1 MESAIAPLAALVQA
15 VRDRLLHTA
24 DTVCLERARL
34 VTEAWRRHDGEA
46 PVLVRAY
53 AFQHLLASMSLD
65 VDSNPVFAGNTAARP
80 RAWMLIPEHGI
91 GYDGQVVLE
100 NPGVVG
106 LLDQAIPAE
115 ITEFWQGRALGGLG
129 DPGHLA
135 VDLDRVVHLGLA
147 HALRQLAALRGQGSA
162 AQCQYREAMAITLQA
177 VIGWARRYAQA
188 AEEAAG
194 REPDPLRRRC
204 HERVAAACRRVPA
217 EPARDLFEGLQ
228 AIVLVHLALALE
240 GHGMSVS
247 IGLPD
252 RVLAPFAAEASAPE
266 AVDLLAA
273 FMLKISANSVFG
285 RASKTQTITVGGA
298 DEQGRDCSNAL
309 TRGFLLAADRVR
321 LGDPPLFLRWHPGLP
336 ADLAHL
342 AARLLAAG
350 LSQPLLVND
359 EVTAKGLEACGLA
372 PEHAWRYCVIGCN
385 ELGVPGWSAES
396 GNARAGSVPYMEV
409 LAGALLS
416 QPGPDPR
423 DGMAGL
429 LGRFEAGLREHLRL
443 SRRHY
448 RAHLQHLAQRAPVPF
463 TSALMQG
470 CIEAGADMLEAM
482 PYRVPGLYERGLTN
496 AANALAAIDTCVF
509 RERTLTLAA
518 IAAALLTDFAA
529 AEALRQC
536 LRAAPKWGQ
545 GDPAADR
552 WALALLTARERVLDE
567 VDREFG
573 DAAHAVCH
581 VVRSLHHLDGRRLG
595 ASADGRQAGTPLAD
609 SIGAELGTA
618 GNGPTG
624 VLRSVAGI
632 DTSHFYRGGYNLN
645 LALPAGRTQPADLW
659 ALVETFFRRGGQE
672 LQINCLDAARLRAAQ
687 AHPEQ
692 HGDLVVRIAGLSAR
706 FVDLAPVEQAEIIRR
721 ALAL

>member
-1 MESAIAPLAALVQA
+1 MA
-15 VRDRLLHTA
+15 
-24 DTVCLERARL
+24 
-34 VTEAWRRHDGEA
+34 
-46 PVLVRAY
+46 
-53 AFQHLLASMSLD
+53 
-65 VDSNPVFAGNTAARP
+65 
-80 RAWMLIPEHGI
+80 
-91 GYDGQVVLE
+91 
-100 NPGVVG
+100 
-106 LLDQAIPAE
+106 
-115 ITEFWQGRALGGLG
+115 QG
-129 DPGHLA
+129 
-135 VDLDRVVHLGLA
+135 
-147 HALRQLAALRGQGSA
+147 
-162 AQCQYREAMAITLQA
+162 QYREAMAITLQA
-177 VIGWARRYAQA
+177 VIDWATRYAQVA
-188 AEEAAG
+188 AQAAG

-252 RVLAPFAAEASAPE
+252 RVLAPFAAEASA
-266 AVDLLAA
+266 AGTVDLLAA
-273 FMLKISANSVFG
+273 FMLKVAANSVFG

-298 DEQGRDCSNAL
+298 DEDGRDCSNAL

-321 LGDPPLFLRWHPGLP
+321 LGDPPVFLRWHPGLP

-359 EVTAKGLEACGLA
+359 EVTAKGFMACGLA

-409 LAGALLS
+409 LAAALLS
-416 QPGPDPR
+416 LPDP
-423 DGMAGL
+423 DHVGGMDEL
-429 LGRFEAGLREHLRL
+429 LGRIEVGLCGRLRE

-482 PYRVPGLYERGLTN
+482 PYRIPGLYERGFTN
-496 AANALAAIDTCVF
+496 AVNALAAIDTCVF
-509 RERTLTLAA
+509 RERTLTLAG
-518 IAAALLTDFAA
+518 IVAALRADFAG
-529 AEALRQC
+529 AEALQQC

-545 GDPAADR
+545 GDPAADH
-552 WALALLTARERVLDE
+552 WALALLEVRERVLDE

-595 ASADGRQAGTPLAD
+595 ASADGRQAGAPLAD

-618 GNGPTG
+618 CNGPTG

-632 DTSHFYRGGYNLN
+632 DASRFYRGGYNLN
-645 LALPAGRTQPADLW
+645 LALPAGRTHPADLW
-659 ALVETFFRRGGQE
+659 A
-672 LQINCLDAARLRAAQ
+672 
-687 AHPEQ
+687 
-692 HGDLVVRIAGLSAR
+692 
-706 FVDLAPVEQAEIIRR
+706 
-721 ALAL
+721 